1 MEDRAIIAL
10 YQTRN
15 EQAIRETDAK
25 YGKLCY
31 QIAYNILSRHEDSE
45 ECVNDTYVGAWNA
58 IPPAKPT
65 HFRAFL
71 CKITRNLS
79 LKRLAY
85 LRQEKRNQ
93 DMAVSLSDL
102 EAILPD
108 DRYAPGLTDADV
120 GRTIESFLWLQK
132 PEVRCVFVRRYYFFD
147 SVAEIAKRYRF
158 TESKVKNMLFQ
169 TRNRLKE
176 YLIEEGIEV

>member
-120 GRTIESFLWLQK
+120 GRAIESFLWLQK
-132 PEVRCVFVRRYYFFD
+132 PEVRCVFVRRYYCPLL
-147 SVAEIAKRYRF
+147 SQRASLILTAVAESAYPAARPPGWRG
-158 TESKVKNMLFQ
+158 SDQNPPP
-169 TRNRLKE
+169 
-176 YLIEEGIEV
+176 

>member
-45 ECVNDTYVGAWNA
+45 ECVNDAYVGVWNA

-85 LRQEKRNQ
+85 LRQEKRNR
-93 DMAVSLSDL
+93 DLEVSLSDL

-108 DRYAPGLTDADV
+108 DRYAPDLTNEEVCRA
-120 GRTIESFLWLQK
+120 IESFLWLQK
-132 PEVRCVFVRRYYFFD
+132 PEARCVFVRRYYFFD
-147 SVAEIAKRYRF
+147 SVAEIAKRYGF

-169 TRNRLKE
+169 TRNKLKT

>member
-1 MEDRAIIAL
+1 MKVPSRKRGEQHGRPGHHRPVSDQKRAG
-10 YQTRN
+10 N
-15 EQAIRETDAK
+15 P
-25 YGKLCY
+25 GKLCY

-108 DRYAPGLTDADV
+108 DRY
-120 GRTIESFLWLQK
+120 
-132 PEVRCVFVRRYYFFD
+132 
-147 SVAEIAKRYRF
+147 
-158 TESKVKNMLFQ
+158 
-169 TRNRLKE
+169 
-176 YLIEEGIEV
+176 

>member
-1 MEDRAIIAL
+1 MEDRAIIAM
-10 YQTRN
+10 YQVRN
-15 EQAIRETDAK
+15 ELAIRETDAK

-31 QIAYNILSRHEDSE
+31 QIAFNILGIHEDSE
-45 ECVNDTYVGAWNA
+45 ECVSDTYVGVWNA
-58 IPPAKPT
+58 IPPAKPN

-93 DMAVSLSDL
+93 DLAVSLSDL

-120 GRTIESFLWLQK
+120 GRAIESFLWLQK
-132 PEVRCVFVRRYYFFD
+132 AEVRCVFVRRYYFFD
-147 SVAEIAKRYRF
+147 SVADIAKRYRF

-169 TRNRLKE
+169 TRNKLKD

>member
-10 YQTRN
+10 YQVRN

-31 QIAYNILSRHEDSE
+31 QIAFNILGIHEDSE
-45 ECVNDTYVGAWNA
+45 ECVSDTYVGVWNA
-58 IPPAKPT
+58 IPPEKPN

-85 LRQEKRNQ
+85 LHQEKRNQ
-93 DMAVSLSDL
+93 DLAVSLSDL

-108 DRYAPGLTDADV
+108 DRYAPGLMDADV
-120 GRTIESFLWLQK
+120 GRAIESFLWLQK